1 MANVQRCP
9 ECNSVN
15 LTYDEERGEVICND
29 CGLLIEEKMVDTG
42 IDLSGKFDK
51 SEKKG
56 RGGAPMSMQ
65 KFDKGLTTN
74 VGEISDIYKLDTKQT
89 RKFLRLKK
97 WQERVSTSIER
108 NLRLAMAELRV
119 IASYLHLPNV
129 VRDEASRIYNYV
141 LQRGLVRGRSM
152 ESVIAA
158 CIYYA
163 CRSYNIPRTLDEISN
178 ASDVERK
185 EIGRTY
191 RFIVRKMGIKTTPS
205 SPKDYISR
213 FASVLK
219 LSPKTQNEA
228 LKILK
233 RADISELTSG
243 RGPAGVAAAALY
255 VAALI
260 NDEKKTQREVAD
272 VAGITEVTI
281 RNRYKELIEKL
292 GIEIIPFAPKT
303 MAIQSFPTILTKAEP
318 LEFIQDL
325 MDILANKKAELD
337 SDRLLEEILDM
348 AACKAAIKAGEKLT
362 PSEIEQLLADKEIV
376 DCSSRCPHGRPTTIE
391 FSIKD
396 LEKQFKRT

>member
-1 MANVQRCP
+1 MTYIKRCP
-9 ECNSVN
+9 ECRSVN
-15 LTYDEERGEVICND
+15 LTYDDQKGELICNE
-29 CGLLIEEKMVDTG
+29 CGLIVEEKMVDTG
-42 IDLSGKFDK
+42 QDLGGQFDK

-56 RGGAPMSMQ
+56 RGGAPISLQ

-74 VGEISDIYKLDTKQT
+74 VGEISDIYKLEAGQT

-108 NLRLAMAELRV
+108 NLRLAMSELRRV
-119 IASYLHLPNV
+119 ASFLSLPSV
-129 VRDEASRIYNYV
+129 VKDESSRVYNFV

-158 CIYYA
+158 CIYAA
-163 CRSYNIPRTLDEISN
+163 CRSYNIPRTLDEIAG

-191 RFIVRKMGIKTTPS
+191 RFIVRKLKIKVTPS

-213 FASVLK
+213 FSSILH
-219 LSPKTQNEA
+219 LSPKTQNES

-233 RADISELTSG
+233 RADITELTSG
-243 RGPAGVAAAALY
+243 RGPAGIAAAALY
-255 VAALI
+255 VAALV

-292 GIEIIPFAPKT
+292 ELEDK
-303 MAIQSFPTILTKAEP
+303 LKAKVNAVE
-318 LEFIQDL
+318 
-325 MDILANKKAELD
+325 K
-337 SDRLLEEILDM
+337 
-348 AACKAAIKAGEKLT
+348 IK
-362 PSEIEQLLADKEIV
+362 
-376 DCSSRCPHGRPTTIE
+376 
-391 FSIKD
+391 
-396 LEKQFKRT
+396 

>member
-1 MANVQRCP
+1 MAFIKKCP
-9 ECNSVN
+9 ECGSIN
-15 LTYDEERGEVICND
+15 LTYNPHLGEVICND
-29 CGLLIEEKMVDTG
+29 CGLVVEEKMVDTG
-42 IDLSGKFDK
+42 IDLQGKFDK

-74 VGEISDIYKLDTKQT
+74 VGEISDIYRLEPGQT

-119 IASYLHLPNV
+119 IASYLNLPNV

-158 CIYYA
+158 CLYAA
-163 CRSYNIPRTLDEISN
+163 CRSYNIPRTLDEMAT

-191 RFIVRKMGIKTTPS
+191 RFIIRKLGGIKIKQS

-213 FASVLK
+213 FSSVLK
-219 LSPKTQNEA
+219 LSPKTQNDA
-228 LKILK
+228 LKVLK
-233 RADISELTSG
+233 QAENAELTSG
-243 RGPAGVAAAALY
+243 RGPAGIAAAALY

-272 VAGITEVTI
+272 IAGITEVTI

-292 GIEIIPFAPKT
+292 DLEEKIKQKE
-303 MAIQSFPTILTKAEP
+303 AE
-318 LEFIQDL
+318 
-325 MDILANKKAELD
+325 NKK
-337 SDRLLEEILDM
+337 
-348 AACKAAIKAGEKLT
+348 K
-362 PSEIEQLLADKEIV
+362 
-376 DCSSRCPHGRPTTIE
+376 
-391 FSIKD
+391 
-396 LEKQFKRT
+396 

>member
-1 MANVQRCP
+1 MAYVKRCP
-9 ECNSVN
+9 ECGSVD
-15 LTYDEERGEVICND
+15 LTYDNQRGEIICNE
-29 CGLLIEEKMVDTG
+29 CGLIVEEKMVDTG
-42 IDLSGKFDK
+42 QEAGGQFDK

-56 RGGAPMSMQ
+56 RGGAPISMQ

-74 VGEISDIYKLDTKQT
+74 VGEISDIYKLEAGQT

-108 NLRLAMAELRV
+108 NLRLAMAELRRV
-119 IASYLHLPNV
+119 ASFLNLPSV
-129 VRDEASRIYNYV
+129 VRDEASRVYNYV

-158 CIYYA
+158 CIYAA
-163 CRSYNIPRTLDEISN
+163 CRSYNIPRTLDEIAD

-191 RFIVRKMGIKTTPS
+191 RFIVRKLKIKVKPS

-213 FASVLK
+213 FSSILH

-233 RADISELTSG
+233 KADISELTSG
-243 RGPAGVAAAALY
+243 RGPAGIAAAALY
-255 VAALI
+255 VAALM

-281 RNRYKELIEKL
+281 RNRYKELTERL
-292 GIEIIPFAPKT
+292 GIEDKLNVKVAASEK
-303 MAIQSFPTILTKAEP
+303 SS
-318 LEFIQDL
+318 
-325 MDILANKKAELD
+325 NK
-337 SDRLLEEILDM
+337 
-348 AACKAAIKAGEKLT
+348 
-362 PSEIEQLLADKEIV
+362 
-376 DCSSRCPHGRPTTIE
+376 
-391 FSIKD
+391 
-396 LEKQFKRT
+396 

>member
-1 MANVQRCP
+1 MSYVKRCP
-9 ECNSVN
+9 ECGSVS
-15 LTYDEERGEVICND
+15 LTYDDQKGEVICNE
-29 CGLLIEEKMVDTG
+29 CGLIVEEKIVDTG
-42 IDLSGKFDK
+42 QDVGGQFDK
-51 SEKKG
+51 NDKKG
-56 RGGAPMSMQ
+56 RGGAPISLQ

-74 VGEISDIYKLDTKQT
+74 VGEISDIYRLEAGQT

-108 NLRLAMAELRV
+108 NLRLAMSELRRV
-119 IASYLHLPNV
+119 ASFLNLPSV
-129 VRDEASRIYNYV
+129 VRDEASRVYNFV

-158 CIYYA
+158 CIYAA
-163 CRSYNIPRTLDEISN
+163 CRSYNIPRTLDEIAA

-191 RFIVRKMGIKTTPS
+191 RFIVRKLRIKVTPS

-213 FASVLK
+213 FSSILH
-219 LSPKTQNEA
+219 LSPKSQNEA

-233 RADISELTSG
+233 KAEISELTSG

-281 RNRYKELIEKL
+281 RNRYKELI
-292 GIEIIPFAPKT
+292 
-303 MAIQSFPTILTKAEP
+303 
-318 LEFIQDL
+318 
-325 MDILANKKAELD
+325 
-337 SDRLLEEILDM
+337 DRL
-348 AACKAAIKAGEKLT
+348 
-362 PSEIEQLLADKEIV
+362 
-376 DCSSRCPHGRPTTIE
+376 
-391 FSIKD
+391 D
-396 LEKQFKRT
+396 LENKLRAKVGMASDKK

>member
-1 MANVQRCP
+1 MTYVKRCP
-9 ECNSVN
+9 ECKSVD
-15 LTYDEERGEVICND
+15 LTYDEQRGEIICNE
-29 CGLLIEEKMVDTG
+29 CGLIVEEKMVDTG
-42 IDLSGKFDK
+42 QDVGGQFDK
-51 SEKKG
+51 TDKKG
-56 RGGAPMSMQ
+56 RGGAPISMQ

-74 VGEISDIYKLDTKQT
+74 VGEISDIYKLEGGQT

-108 NLRLAMAELRV
+108 NLRLAMAELRRV
-119 IASYLHLPNV
+119 ASFLNLPSV
-129 VRDEASRIYNYV
+129 VRDEASRVYNFV

-158 CIYYA
+158 CIYAA
-163 CRSYNIPRTLDEISN
+163 CRSYNIPRTLDEIAA

-191 RFIVRKMGIKTTPS
+191 RFIVRKLKIKVTPS

-213 FASVLK
+213 FSSILH

-243 RGPAGVAAAALY
+243 RGPAGIAAAALY
-255 VAALI
+255 VAALM

-281 RNRYKELIEKL
+281 RNRYKELI
-292 GIEIIPFAPKT
+292 
-303 MAIQSFPTILTKAEP
+303 
-318 LEFIQDL
+318 
-325 MDILANKKAELD
+325 
-337 SDRLLEEILDM
+337 DRLGLEDKL
-348 AACKAAIKAGEKLT
+348 KAKVASVEREKERAKAKKL
-362 PSEIEQLLADKEIV
+362 AK
-376 DCSSRCPHGRPTTIE
+376 
-391 FSIKD
+391 
-396 LEKQFKRT
+396 

>member
-1 MANVQRCP
+1 MTYVKRCT
-9 ECNSVN
+9 ECGSVS
-15 LTYDEERGEVICND
+15 LTYDDQKGEIICNE
-29 CGLLIEEKMVDTG
+29 CGLIVEEKMVD
-42 IDLSGKFDK
+42 SGQDAGGQFDK
-51 SEKKG
+51 SDKKG

-74 VGEISDIYKLDTKQT
+74 VGELSDLYKLEPGQT

-119 IASYLHLPNV
+119 IASYLNLPNV

-158 CIYYA
+158 CLYAA
-163 CRSYNIPRTLDEISN
+163 CRSYNIPRTLDEMAT

-191 RFIVRKMGIKTTPS
+191 RFIIRKLGIKVTQS

-213 FASVLK
+213 FSSLLQ

-228 LKILK
+228 LNVLK
-233 RADISELTSG
+233 DAEKVELTSG
-243 RGPAGVAAAALY
+243 RGPAGIAAAALY
-255 VAALI
+255 VAALM

-272 VAGITEVTI
+272 IAGITEVTI
-281 RNRYKELIEKL
+281 RNRYKELIDKL
-292 GIEIIPFAPKT
+292 
-303 MAIQSFPTILTKAEP
+303 
-318 LEFIQDL
+318 
-325 MDILANKKAELD
+325 
-337 SDRLLEEILDM
+337 
-348 AACKAAIKAGEKLT
+348 
-362 PSEIEQLLADKEIV
+362 
-376 DCSSRCPHGRPTTIE
+376 
-391 FSIKD
+391 D
-396 LEKQFKRT
+396 LETKIKQKEKESKAK

>member
-1 MANVQRCP
+1 MSYVKRCP
-9 ECNSVN
+9 ECGSTD
-15 LTYDEERGEVICND
+15 LTYDDQRGEIICNE
-29 CGLLIEEKMVDTG
+29 CGLIVEEKMVDTG
-42 IDLSGKFDK
+42 QDLGGQFDK
-51 SEKKG
+51 ADKKG
-56 RGGAPMSMQ
+56 RGGAPMSLQ

-74 VGEISDIYKLDTKQT
+74 VGEISDIYRLEAGQT

-108 NLRLAMAELRV
+108 NLRLAMAELRRV
-119 IASYLHLPNV
+119 ASFLNLPSV
-129 VRDEASRIYNYV
+129 VREEASRVYNFV

-158 CIYYA
+158 CIYAA
-163 CRSYNIPRTLDEISN
+163 CRSYNIPRTLDEIAG

-191 RFIVRKMGIKTTPS
+191 RFIVRKLKIKVTPS

-213 FASVLK
+213 FSSILH

-228 LKILK
+228 LKILRK
-233 RADISELTSG
+233 ADVSELTSG

-281 RNRYKELIEKL
+281 RNRYKELIER
-292 GIEIIPFAPKT
+292 
-303 MAIQSFPTILTKAEP
+303 
-318 LEFIQDL
+318 
-325 MDILANKKAELD
+325 LD
-337 SDRLLEEILDM
+337 LEEKLKAKV
-348 AACKAAIKAGEKLT
+348 AAAVEKTAAK
-362 PSEIEQLLADKEIV
+362 
-376 DCSSRCPHGRPTTIE
+376 
-391 FSIKD
+391 
-396 LEKQFKRT
+396 